1 MISAEWITRMCAIEM
16 YIVISPVNVM
26 RQRGPAVLLNRTNIN
41 FIS

>member
-26 RQRGPAVLLNRTNIN
+26 RDRKSVV
-41 FIS
+41 